1 MKFELKNID
10 KEIKAF
16 RSRMGVKKDRNVSVC
31 NQLDVLNYAV
41 YNAYRD
47 MQPRTI
53 KGHNIKQTDSL
64 REELAKRFTEYFS
77 NTPPVNS
84 DDFNDLHKKLC
95 SDFLSELNKNVPEP
109 QEFGKAQKVIN
120 MAFKYLYCFDD
131 APQYESHFKYCHMP
145 IDSYTLNWC
154 FENGLYQKKD
164 IDNWSGIT
172 ETQYNQLSG
181 KIESELGGETPL
193 LAEFK
198 IWPQEI
204 AKVEEKELAKSI
216 LDYLS
221 NNYDS
226 YNSGVFFTQLRQDKL
241 DDTLKR
247 KIQKV
252 NNDRELDGL
261 EPLDL
266 PKLQEMLKALISSPL
281 FLKIKEFLDNEANI
295 R

>member
-1 MKFELKNID
+1 MKLERKNID

-16 RSRMGVKKDRNVSVC
+16 RSRMGVPENTKVSVC
-31 NQLDVLNYAV
+31 NPSDVLKYAV

-53 KGHNIKQTDSL
+53 KGHNITQTASL
-64 REELAKRFTEYFS
+64 RKELAKWFIEFFKK
-77 NTPPVNS
+77 NQPVDN
-84 DDFNDLHKKLC
+84 DDFNGLHKKWC
-95 SDFLSELNKNVPEP
+95 NDFLSKLNNKVPEE

-131 APQYESHFKYCHMP
+131 APQYEGHFKYCHMP

-154 FENGLYQKKD
+154 FENGLYKKKD

-172 ETQYNQLSG
+172 EAQYYPLSE
-181 KIESELGGETPL
+181 KIESELGDETPL

-226 YNSGVFFTQLRQDKL
+226 YNSGGCDKL
-241 DDTLKR
+241 DNTLKR

-261 EPLDL
+261 KPLDL
-266 PKLQEMLKALISSPL
+266 SKLHEMLKALISSPL
-281 FLKIKEFLDNEANI
+281 FSKIEDFLDNGANI
-295 R
+295 